1 MLDICTLLGY
11 GAILACIA
19 FIVLCVFVLQTTNP
33 FPVVFR
39 SEKEKLF
46 YDPKTDKTN
55 KFPSLD
61 DPWSVHLSVVVPA
74 YEEEVRLPPM
84 LDECLEYLTSRE
96 SSLKYEVVVV
106 SDGSKDN
113 TAKVAKEYVKK
124 HGAEIVRVLELEQ
137 NRGKGGAIRI
147 GIQSCRGAVI
157 LFADADGATKFPDLE
172 KLESSLKDLI
182 KEAASACL
190 GIVCGSRAHL
200 EEQAISSRSYFR
212 TLLMHGFHFLV
223 WFFTV
228 RNIRDT
234 QCGFKL
240 LTRETMVNI
249 FIFLINPSLNFFLYF
264 QIIIINIF
272 IIFFCRAFDV
282 ELLYIA
288 QKLKIPVSE
297 VAVNWTEIEGSKLVP
312 VWSWLQMGRD
322 LFLIWLRYLIGAWK
336 LNTKSA

>member
-1 MLDICTLLGY
+1 MFDIYSVLGY
-11 GAILACIA
+11 GLILTCIA
-19 FIVLCVFVLQTTNP
+19 FILLCVFVLQTTTP

-46 YDPKTDKTN
+46 YDPATDKMHE
-55 KFPSLD
+55 FPSLD
-61 DPWSVHLSVVVPA
+61 DPWSIHLSVVVPA

-84 LDECLEYLTSRE
+84 LDECMAYLKTRE
-96 SSLKYEVVVV
+96 PSLKYEVIVV

-113 TAKVAKEYVKK
+113 TAKVGREYVKK
-124 HGAEIVRVLELEQ
+124 HGADVLRVLELEK
-137 NRGKGGAIRI
+137 NRGKGGAVRI
-147 GIQSCRGAVI
+147 GVQSTRGAVI

-172 KLESSLKDLI
+172 KLESSLKEIVKVDY
-182 KEAASACL
+182 ETAPDAAASCL

-200 EEQAISSRSYFR
+200 EEQAISSRSYLR

-228 RNIRDT
+228 RGIRDT

-240 LTRETMVNI
+240 LTRETARVCFGN
-249 FIFLINPSLNFFLYF
+249 LHVE
-264 QIIIINIF
+264 
-272 IIFFCRAFDV
+272 RWAFDV
-282 ELLYIA
+282 ELLFIA

-312 VWSWLQMGRD
+312 VWSWLQMGKD
-322 LFLIWLRYLIGAWK
+322 LFLIWFRYLIGAWK
-336 LNTKSA
+336 LSKKSA